1 MNRRIYYQLLRNWG
15 RALSQLLPRPGFL
28 YLPRYFRDWWLFSRA
43 GSVSALRDTHPCL
56 TDHIS
61 HTPFDPHYFY
71 QAAWLA
77 RRLAANIP
85 EKHVDIG
92 SDIRMINVLSAF
104 VPTEFLDYRPL
115 QVNLS
120 GLVCGSGNLVALLR
134 ADESI
139 RSLSCLHVVEHIGL
153 GRYGDPLD
161 PEGSNKALSELQR
174 VLAPNGQLYLS
185 LPVGRERVCFNAHR
199 VFEPQTIIAAMSN
212 LRLLEFSLVDDAGAF
227 HESVSPEM
235 AAGLEYGCGFFVFE
249 KPDAE

>member
-15 RALSQLLPRPGFL
+15 GALSQLLPRPAFL
-28 YLPRYFRDWWLFSRA
+28 YLPRYFRDWWLFSRTD
-43 GSVSALRDTHPCL
+43 SEVALRDTHPCL

-77 RRLAANIP
+77 RKLAANIP

-115 QVNLS
+115 QANLS
-120 GLVCGSGNLVALLR
+120 GLVCGSGNLAALSR

-139 RSLSCLHVVEHIGL
+139 PSLSCLHVVEHIGL

-161 PEGSNKALSELQR
+161 HQGSHKALRELQR
-174 VLAPNGQLYLS
+174 VLTPHGRLYLS

-199 VFEPQTIIAAMSN
+199 VFDPQTIIGAMSS

-227 HESVSPEM
+227 HESVSLDS
-235 AAGLEYGCGFFVFE
+235 AAGLEYGCGLFVFE
-249 KPDAE
+249 KPDVE